1 MPDGIINF
9 KTMARI
15 KSLIKIE
22 GTLDELTFYKSQDG
36 YMVRT
41 KGGVSKNRMAS
52 DPAFARTR
60 ENGTEFGE
68 VARSGKHLRHAITS
82 LLANAKDNRVTSR
95 LTQVL
100 SKVKNEDLTSIR
112 GQRNVATGMATA
124 NGRAWLKGFNFNNRS
139 NMDSVLLSNYTLDT
153 VTGEVVITDLTPS
166 QQIAVPGGATH
177 VSFSSGF
184 LNLDFSDPDGYDLQ
198 LSPEVMVPITG
209 TANTVTLTP
218 AAAAAGTGESYYFLK
233 VAFFQEV
240 NGMQYALNNG
250 AHNAL
255 QLIEIL

>member
-1 MPDGIINF
+1 MP
-9 KTMARI
+9 RL

-36 YMVRT
+36 HMVRT
-41 KGGVSKNRMAS
+41 KGGVSKNRMAT

-60 ENGTEFGE
+60 ENGNEFGS
-68 VARSGKHLRHAITS
+68 VARSGKHLRRAITG
-82 LLANAKDNRVTSR
+82 LLATAKDNRVTSR

-112 GQRNVATGMATA
+112 GQRNVATGIATA
-124 NGRAWLKGFNFNNRS
+124 NGKAWLKGFNFNNRAP
-139 NMDSVLLSNYTLDT
+139 MDSVLLNNYTLT
-153 VTGEVVITDLTPS
+153 PASGEIVLTDLNPD
-166 QQIAVPGGATH
+166 QQIAFPEGATH
-177 VSFSSGF
+177 LSLQCGF
-184 LNLDFSDPDGYDLQ
+184 LNLDFDAPEAYDLQ
-198 LSPEVMVPITG
+198 LSPEANVPITG

-233 VAFFQEV
+233 IAFFQEV
-240 NGMQYALNNG
+240 NGIQYVLNNG

>member
-1 MPDGIINF
+1 MP
-9 KTMARI
+9 KI

-41 KGGVSKNRMAS
+41 KGGVSKKRMAT

-60 ENGTEFGE
+60 ENGSEFGNI
-68 VARSGKHLRHAITS
+68 ARSGKFFRHAITS

-100 SKVKNEDLTSIR
+100 SQVKNEDLTSIR
-112 GQRNVATGMATA
+112 GQRNVATGIATA
-124 NGRAWLKGFNFNNRS
+124 NGKAWLKGFNFNDRAA
-139 NMDSVLLSNYTLDT
+139 MDSVLLSNYTLDT
-153 VTGEVVITDLTPS
+153 ATGEVVITDLIPS

-177 VSFSSGF
+177 VSFTSGF
-184 LNLDFSDPDGYDLQ
+184 LNFDFGDPDGYDLQ
-198 LSPEVMVPITG
+198 LSPDITTPITG

-233 VAFFQEV
+233 VAFYQEV